1 MRVFLVTEGNPTV
14 SLWQRLLRLVGFSRP
29 SRLSL
34 EVNEDLIHSL
44 EDLAH
49 RERRAQKE
57 LATELLSMA
66 LVQRD
71 AAEAYL
77 RRWATLSRREQQ
89 VTALICLG
97 YTNRQIATRL
107 VLSQETVKTHAHNAM
122 LKLNVR
128 NRTELR
134 QVLADWD
141 FSAWENLGP

>member
-1 MRVFLVTEGNPTV
+1 M
-14 SLWQRLLRLVGFSRP
+14 SLWQRLLRLFGFSRP
-29 SRLSL
+29 SRLNL

-44 EDLAH
+44 QDLAQ
-49 RERRAQKE
+49 REKRTQKE
-57 LATELLSMA
+57 LAAELLSMA

-71 AAEAYL
+71 AAETYL

-107 VLSQETVKTHAHNAM
+107 VLSQETVKTHAHNAL

-128 NRTELR
+128 NRAELR
-134 QVLADWD
+134 RALADWD
-141 FSAWENLGP
+141 FSAWDTLDS